1 MLLSAAVITTTLL
14 SVPER
19 ILRVQA
25 KKMNENPPPPPNNN
39 DNDED
44 AAAAAA
50 NIPLVEDGHDD
61 DDDENEGEEVGIDS
75 DEEDHN
81 EEDHFGPP
89 VLPEDHSDDDND
101 DEDEDEDDGDED
113 GDGDADADDDFM
125 DDPAE
130 QERICQ
136 EAMAILLNRLNF
148 PSPQRDRAIVHFA
161 QQFVTNVKE
170 DIHKTITDTRTVDEG
185 YDGLDNE
192 RDTEKEVDTA
202 IRCCPEVLSQRDDR
216 FGLYPIHCVTF
227 MQDDDDNTRIM
238 RNRNEKAVS
247 FVHLFA
253 KLAIEFTLFE
263 EHERGGLLIADEEG
277 LNVLHDLMY
286 TSDPSFDEERHERI
300 DTSFL
305 AVLIRLRQSS
315 YFVHEDIQQHHLV
328 HELCKEKMFANQR
341 FRFLTEIDPASLLQT
356 DENGLLPLHWAT
368 YAIHKFRPV
377 CDAVFRYYP
386 KWKGIQLLHQK
397 ETVHAQT
404 PFQLA
409 SHYFG
414 HTAALTIVDETL
426 ARYSETVLPDI
437 PKALI
442 LAASEERIHVE
453 CVYFLLKRQP
463 DITISTLQ
471 QHYDRSPGS
480 VLASSSSTNSSNRS
494 RRRTSRNTHNRI
506 VRRSTRKRKRN

>member
-1 MLLSAAVITTTLL
+1 
-14 SVPER
+14 
-19 ILRVQA
+19 
-25 KKMNENPPPPPNNN
+25 MNPPPPNNDHDNN
-39 DNDED
+39 DADAVAPPVAIVPFVADGEAEEGEEEDNNNNNDDDEGENNDEEEEEVD
-44 AAAAAA
+44 A
-50 NIPLVEDGHDD
+50 NDD
-61 DDDENEGEEVGIDS
+61 DDDEEEDDDDDD
-75 DEEDHN
+75 DEEDVVVV
-81 EEDHFGPP
+81 D
-89 VLPEDHSDDDND
+89 VATLDLL
-101 DEDEDEDDGDED
+101 
-113 GDGDADADDDFM
+113 
-125 DDPAE
+125 DPDV
-130 QERICQ
+130 QDRICT
-136 EAMAILLNRLNF
+136 EALTLLQNRSKL
-148 PSPQRDRAIVHFA
+148 PSRLRNRTMVRFA
-161 QQFVTNVKE
+161 QQFIANVKE
-170 DIHKTITDTRTVDEG
+170 DIYETLTDMRLVEDG
-185 YDGLDNE
+185 YDGFDSE
-192 RDTEKEVDTA
+192 RDTKEEVETA
-202 IRCCPEVLSQRDDR
+202 IRSCPEVLTRRDEHSIGR
-216 FGLYPIHCVTF
+216 LPIQCLTLMHG
-227 MQDDDDNTRIM
+227 DN
-238 RNRNEKAVS
+238 NLLVCNVNAVS
-247 FVHLFA
+247 FVPLVA
-253 KLAIEFTLFE
+253 KLAIEFNSFE
-263 EHERGGLLIADEEG
+263 EHERGGLLIPDEDG
-277 LNVLHDLMY
+277 RGGNTVLHDLMY
-286 TSDPSFDEERHERI
+286 SSDPSFDEEHHERV

-305 AVLIRLRQSS
+305 AVLVRLRHDRL
-315 YFVHEDIQQHHLV
+315 FTKNDIQQHQLV
-328 HELCKEKMFANQR
+328 HELCKNKIFANQR

-471 QHYDRSPGS
+471 QRYDRSPGS